1 MTLGDFVADV
11 AKRRKTM
18 VVYASDG
25 APDVASDVAAHF
37 ESRNVSVVHE
47 SIPAGGPDGFVVLR
61 DEDGFV
67 GAFSIETIAELLD
80 PPLFRPTYRTDVS
93 DPWRSLYEILDN
105 TLFASFGRRQLLG
118 ATREI
123 ENRAWRIGAG
133 TLRVG
138 FQSVD
143 ALAAQVK
150 VYRRLAEQTDLAIH
164 AFVEAGDEAVPA
176 PDGVELFRSQGTE
189 IGDFW
194 FLVYDAAGDPLNA
207 CALLAEERS
216 DGAYYGFWTYDD
228 DRVAALSTY
237 LRDAHE

>member
-1 MTLGDFVADV
+1 MTLADFVADV

-25 APDVASDVAAHF
+25 APDVADHF
-37 ESRNVSVVHE
+37 ESRNVTVE
-47 SIPAGGPDGFVVLR
+47 RKSIAPGGPDGFVVLR

-67 GAFSIETIAELLD
+67 GAFGIDKFAELLD
-80 PPLFRPTYRTDVS
+80 PPLFRPTYRTEVS
-93 DPWRSLYEILDN
+93 EPWRSLYEILDN

-118 ATREI
+118 AAREI
-123 ENRAWRIGAG
+123 ENRAWRVGAG

-138 FQSVD
+138 FQSPD
-143 ALAAQVK
+143 ALAAQMD
-150 VYRRLAEQTDLAIH
+150 VYRRLVEQTDLSIH
-164 AFVEAGDEAVPA
+164 VFVEAGDEAFPV
-176 PDGVELFRSQGTE
+176 PDGVELFRSEGTE

-207 CALLAEERS
+207 CALLAEERAL
-216 DGAYYGFWTYDD
+216 GTYYGFWTYDE

-237 LRDAHE
+237 LQDVHE